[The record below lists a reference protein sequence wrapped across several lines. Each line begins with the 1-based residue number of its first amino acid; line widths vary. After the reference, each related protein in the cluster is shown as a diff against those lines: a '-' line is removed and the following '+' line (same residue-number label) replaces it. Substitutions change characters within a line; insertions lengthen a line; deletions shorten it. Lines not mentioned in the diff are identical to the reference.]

1 MICFRSK
8 NDIISTS
15 SYSTNINDY
24 LSNFK
29 NLNES
34 KIILFI
40 YN

>member
-8 NDIISTS
+8 NDIIST